1 MQPPVL
7 ARRSSPATLGRWHVD
22 KRGLSPATP
31 AAVPPDSV
39 TLPGVRDAITPY
51 VLAVIPV
58 QPHPMPTNRSLA
70 SLAKQLER
78 AIPEGFPPFDAAAY
92 LNGTYKL
99 PTELQNPPLPD
110 LGEQNPYPGVRDRA
124 PGRREEQGVRDHLPA
139 FEDASRVTKDTS
151 EDTSPSESEVVTSGV
166 LKTPKKCRGTNKQ
179 GGPCGAYPL
188 RAGDLCLYHEAD
200 AVTNLRDAQSRG
212 GQGNARRPIM
222 DLETLALDL
231 HHRLDLQAM
240 LETILRAQLSGA
252 LPARRGA
259 QLLRNLGIA
268 ERNLSSMHRD
278 AHRSRESRDCESYER
293 IASTLVG
300 ALPVII
306 ENFEAELDAE
316 RARAIEDTG
325 ARREQYLRANERF
338 GHNQPKPASEVSPA
352 HPRFRPPNPFT
363 NHPFLQH

>member
-1 MQPPVL
+1 MTARPSLTSL
-7 ARRSSPATLGRWHVD
+7 AR
-22 KRGLSPATP
+22 
-31 AAVPPDSV
+31 
-39 TLPGVRDAITPY
+39 
-51 VLAVIPV
+51 
-58 QPHPMPTNRSLA
+58 
-70 SLAKQLER
+70 QLER
-78 AIPEGFPPFDAAAY
+78 AIPDGFPPFDAAAF
-92 LNGTYKL
+92 LTGTYKL
-99 PTELQNPPLPD
+99 PPELQNSPLPDLGEQNPYPGLRDHHPNCPDAPWNNAPLELQNPPLPG

-124 PGRREEQGVRDHLPA
+124 PGLGEGSEVRDHLPA
-139 FEDASRVTKDTS
+139 FADASRATKDTP
-151 EDTSPSESEVVTSGV
+151 EDTSPAESEVVTSGV

-325 ARREQYLRANERF
+325 ARREQYLSANERF
-338 GHNQPKPASEVSPA
+338 GHSQPKPASEVSPA

>member
-1 MQPPVL
+1 
-7 ARRSSPATLGRWHVD
+7 
-22 KRGLSPATP
+22 
-31 AAVPPDSV
+31 
-39 TLPGVRDAITPY
+39 
-51 VLAVIPV
+51 
-58 QPHPMPTNRSLA
+58 
-70 SLAKQLER
+70 
-78 AIPEGFPPFDAAAY
+78 
-92 LNGTYKL
+92 
-99 PTELQNPPLPD
+99 
-110 LGEQNPYPGVRDRA
+110 
-124 PGRREEQGVRDHLPA
+124 A
-139 FEDASRVTKDTS
+139 FENASRVTKDTP
-151 EDTSPSESEVVTSGV
+151 EDTSPAESEVVTSGV

-293 IASTLVG
+293 IATTLVG